1 MTHWFHRVAG
11 IAILGAALAC
21 WGCGGDQETSGESPP
36 QAEDDSTALPVIL
49 DSSTVSDARVL
60 SAEPTTPIVENLE
73 IEATGNESVGY
84 CDVRDSDNLCINFT
98 GSAWTQEGARAE
110 CANAP
115 GSSFRTATC
124 PSGHRVGTCVI
135 HPNGDASLEMVHSF
149 YEPMDPILAEGICP
163 GRFEAE

>member
-98 GSAWTQEGARAE
+98 GSAWTQEGARTE
-110 CANAP
+110 CTNAP